1 MQGWYIGMTAA
12 SQAVKAGSTPV
23 PCSMKREYPQRVLF
37 FRGEGRCIRAERSSA
52 SCLVHRS
59 NLQNI
64 VTKRCRGTR
73 VKAKWADS
81 RTLLHEKRVPTWSSQ
96 IRQYKKREAT

>member
-1 MQGWYIGMTAA
+1 MQGWYIGITAA

-81 RTLLHEKRVPTWSSQ
+81 LYLLHVKLSPKT
-96 IRQYKKREAT
+96 AGA